1 MKDKELFSIDG
12 LSVSFF
18 LNKEEKK
25 ILHDISYNLHEN
37 EILGIVGESGSGKSI
52 SALSILGLLPKNISE
67 ITSGTITFEGEDLV
81 NLSNKSFQNIRGRKI
96 SMIFQEPMSALN
108 PSMTCGKQVFE
119 ILERHTSLSKKELIE
134 ETLSLFRKSKI
145 SSTSTCL

>member
-1 MKDKELFSIDG
+1 MKDKILLSVNN

-18 LNKEEKK
+18 SNKEENK
-25 ILHDISYNLHEN
+25 ILRKISYQLNKN

-52 SALSILGLLPKNISE
+52 SALSILGLLPKAISK
-67 ITSGTITFEGEDLV
+67 ITNGTILFEDKDLV
-81 NLSNKSFQNIRGRKI
+81 KLSNKSFQNIRGNKI

-119 ILERHTSLSKKELIE
+119 ILSEHTKLSKKEIKK
-134 ETLSLFRKSKI
+134 ETLSLFEKVKLPESINCR
-145 SSTSTCL
+145 